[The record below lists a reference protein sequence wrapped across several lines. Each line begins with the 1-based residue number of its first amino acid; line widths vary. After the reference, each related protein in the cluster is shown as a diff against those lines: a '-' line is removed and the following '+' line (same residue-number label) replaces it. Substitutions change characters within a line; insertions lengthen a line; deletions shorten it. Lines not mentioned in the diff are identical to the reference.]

1 METSAFYP
9 ELALLYPDAPWLTFD
24 RALNVAARTL
34 CRIGMVWRADLDP
47 LSWEAG
53 ISQYDLAPPYASR
66 VVQILT
72 MGGLEPR
79 TPQQLAALNR
89 EWRTQTGRPSYYYPL
104 PEDRIRVYPTPVD
117 DETNAVTP
125 RVVLMPT
132 IELTTLSDDYAW
144 TYERLLVQG
153 AIAHLGGASWSEYER
168 ACHEARSHATDGNQ
182 VGVARKV
189 RYGGL

>member
-9 ELALLYPDAPWLTFD
+9 ELARLYPDAPWLTFD

-47 LSWEAG
+47 LSWMEG
-53 ISQYDLAPPYASR
+53 ISHYALFPPVRSR

-89 EWRTQTGRPSYYYPL
+89 EWRGQTGKPGYYYPL
-104 PEDRIRVYPTPVD
+104 SNDEIRVYPTPAD
-117 DETNAVTP
+117 DETDAVTP
-125 RVVLMPT
+125 RVALMPT
-132 IELTTLSDDYAW
+132 TESTTLSDDYAW
-144 TYERLLVQG
+144 TYERLLVEG
-153 AIAHLGGASWSEYER
+153 AIAHLGGASWPEYER